1 MVLAQFS
8 LREDYWDV
16 FELQAEDIEFIYN
29 HLLEVET
36 PLTPEELISVL
47 VEERIQREIRAI
59 EEQRLAGGEIFLPKD
74 TFDVNQKLVFPA
86 LSWQQGEVTAVRP
99 GWNPDHGDFSVI
111 QVEFEDGENKEFASG
126 LADHQLNTPPEITG
140 KNALTPETVIASSG
154 EYLISKLESGLES
167 HPDFVRIAFRWFPR
181 ALLIDVNTGH
191 LNLAEAILDMAGG
204 GPLKTSELLE
214 QIELPSDEN
223 PKLVEFS
230 LDLALQ
236 EDDRFDEV
244 GPAGEILWY
253 LERVEPVGVR
263 ETPTVLRYREID
275 YDHDILTPEML
286 TLAKSLDDEFSQ
298 IEGDLKVDREVAV
311 RLLYPHLRAG
321 TMPLTT
327 RLQPFFPTAY
337 EAPRIR
343 FILVDGDSGDKFP
356 GWVVRSGSYVYG
368 LETWYREREL
378 MPGSIIHVRKGTV
391 SGEVIIQADN
401 QRSRRD
407 WVRTVLVGTDGG
419 LVFAMLK
426 QVVTAGYDER
436 LAIMVP
442 DMEALEKVW
451 EMRREK
457 QPPFERTVVDIV
469 RELSKLNS
477 QGHVHASELYA
488 TINLVRRCPPEPILA
503 LLASRPWFVHVG
515 DLHFRFDDSAGK

>member
-8 LREDYWDV
+8 LREDYWED
-16 FELQAEDIEFIYN
+16 FELQVEDIEFIYN

-47 VEERIQREIRAI
+47 VEERIQREIRAV

-74 TFDVNQKLVFPA
+74 TYDVNQKLVFPA
-86 LSWQQGEVTAVRP
+86 LNWQQGEVSAVRP
-99 GWNPDHGDFSVI
+99 GWNPDQGDFSVI
-111 QVEFEDGENKEFASG
+111 QVKFENGEKREFASG
-126 LADHQLNTPPEITG
+126 LADHQLNEPPEITG
-140 KNALTPETVIASSG
+140 KNALTPKSVIASSG
-154 EYLISKLESGLES
+154 EDLISKLESGLEL

-204 GPLKTSELLE
+204 GPLKTTELLA

-244 GPAGEILWY
+244 GPAGEILWF

-275 YDHDILTPEML
+275 YDSEILTPEML
-286 TLAKSLDDEFSQ
+286 NLVENLDDEFSE
-298 IEGDLKVDREVAV
+298 IEGDIKVGRDVEV

-321 TMPLTT
+321 TMPLTS

-343 FILVDGDSGDKFP
+343 FILVDGDSGEKFP
-356 GWVVRSGSYVYG
+356 GWVVRSGSYVFG

-378 MPGSIIHVRKGTV
+378 MPGSIIRVRKG
-391 SGEVIIQADN
+391 SIPGEVIIQADN

-419 LVFAMLK
+419 MVFAMLK
-426 QVVTAGYDER
+426 QVITAGYDER

-442 DMEALEKVW
+442 DMEALDTIWEK
-451 EMRREK
+451 RREK

-469 RELSKLNS
+469 RELTKLNS

-488 TINLVRRCPPEPILA
+488 TINLVKRCPPEPVLA